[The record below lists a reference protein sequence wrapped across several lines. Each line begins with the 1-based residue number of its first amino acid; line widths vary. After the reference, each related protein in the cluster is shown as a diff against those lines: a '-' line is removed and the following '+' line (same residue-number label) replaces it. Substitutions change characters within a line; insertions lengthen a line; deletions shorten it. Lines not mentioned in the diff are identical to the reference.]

1 MARRFTDRAV
11 FDGETLTGTW
21 TAPDGATA
29 VAVKLSD
36 GAKNAEVAATATGDG
51 TWTATAT
58 AETLAGFSGATRW
71 IVYATTAS
79 GTEAIASGEVYIRPI
94 VSKYRAV
101 VAAVETAL
109 QNYGNNPNKTI
120 TVGELSIT
128 YKDYADLLS
137 ILAYW
142 RKRADEDETGQPPK
156 ANGPK
161 FAKVRFV

>member
-29 VAVKLSD
+29 VTVKLAD
-36 GAKNAEVAATATGDG
+36 GAKEATVDATANGDR

-71 IVYATTAS
+71 IVYATTPDGVEQIGFGS
-79 GTEAIASGEVYIRPI
+79 VYIRPL
-94 VSKYRAV
+94 VSRYRAV
-101 VAAVETAL
+101 VAAIETAL
-109 QNYGNNPNKTI
+109 QNWANNPNRTI

-128 YKDYADLLS
+128 YKDRADLLD
-137 ILAYW
+137 ILAYYK
-142 RKRADEDETGQPPK
+142 RKAAADENGTTPTGGVQLIK
-156 ANGPK
+156 T
-161 FAKVRFV
+161 RFV

>member
-1 MARRFTDRAV
+1 MARRFSDRAV

-29 VAVKLSD
+29 VVVRLAD
-36 GAKNAEVAATATGDG
+36 GAKSAEVAATDNGDG

-71 IVYATTAS
+71 IVFATTAS
-79 GTEAIASGEVYIRPI
+79 GTEAIANGAVYIRPL

-101 VAAVETAL
+101 VAAVETAI

-120 TVGELSIT
+120 TVGDLSIT

-142 RKRADEDETGQPPK
+142 RRRAEEDETGQQPK
-156 ANGPK
+156 TNGPK

>member
-29 VAVKLSD
+29 VVVKLAD
-36 GAKNAEVAATATGDG
+36 GAKNAEVAATNNGDG

-71 IVYATTAS
+71 IVYATTA
-79 GTEAIASGEVYIRPI
+79 GGAEAIASGAVYVRPL

-109 QNYGNNPNKTI
+109 QNYGNNPNKSI
-120 TVGELSIT
+120 NVGDLSIT

-142 RKRADEDETGQPPK
+142 RRRAEEDETGQPK
-156 ANGPK
+156 TNGPK
-161 FAKVRFV
+161 FMKVRFV

>member
-29 VAVKLSD
+29 VVVKLAD
-36 GAKNAEVAATATGDG
+36 GAKNAEVAATDNGDG
-51 TWTATAT
+51 TWMATAT

-71 IVYATTAS
+71 IVYATTAG
-79 GTEAIASGEVYIRPI
+79 GTEAIASGAVYVHQL

-101 VAAVETAL
+101 VAAVENAL
-109 QNYGNNPNKTI
+109 QNYGNNPNKSI
-120 TVGELSIT
+120 TVGDMSIT

-142 RKRADEDETGQPPK
+142 RRRAEADETGQQPK
-156 ANGPK
+156 TNGPK
-161 FAKVRFV
+161 FVKVRFV

>member
-29 VAVKLSD
+29 VTVKLSD
-36 GAKNAEVAATATGDG
+36 GAKATEVAATANGDG

-79 GTEAIASGEVYIRPI
+79 GTEAIASGAVYIRPL
-94 VSKYRAV
+94 VSKYRDV
-101 VAAVETAL
+101 VAAIDKTL
-109 QNYGNNPNKTI
+109 QNLASNPNRSI
-120 TVGELSIT
+120 TVGELQVT
-128 YKDYADLLS
+128 YKDGDDLQKQRSHFLE
-137 ILAYW
+137 LAVAEEEG
-142 RKRADEDETGQPPK
+142 RKPAGGIQLIKT
-156 ANGPK
+156 
-161 FAKVRFV
+161 RFV

>member
-29 VAVKLSD
+29 VTVKLSD
-36 GAKNAEVAATATGDG
+36 GAKNAEVAATANGDG
-51 TWTATAT
+51 TWTAKAD
-58 AETLAGFSGATRW
+58 AATLAGFSGATRW
-71 IVYATTAS
+71 IVYATTPDS
-79 GTEAIASGEVYIRPI
+79 VEQIAFGAVYIRPL

-101 VAAVETAL
+101 VAAVENAL
-109 QNYGNNPNKTI
+109 QNYGNNPNKSI
-120 TVGELSIT
+120 TVGDLSIT

-142 RKRADEDETGQPPK
+142 RRRAEADETGQQPK
-156 ANGPK
+156 TNGPK
-161 FAKVRFV
+161 FMKLRFV

>member
-29 VAVKLSD
+29 VVVKLAD
-36 GAKNAEVAATATGDG
+36 GAKNAEVAATDNGDG

-71 IVYATTAS
+71 IVYATTAG
-79 GTEAIASGEVYIRPI
+79 GTEAIASGAVYVRPL

-101 VAAVETAL
+101 VAAVENAL
-109 QNYGNNPNKTI
+109 QNYGNNPNKSI
-120 TVGELSIT
+120 TVGDLSIT

-142 RKRADEDETGQPPK
+142 RRRAEEDETGQQPK
-156 ANGPK
+156 TNGPK
-161 FAKVRFV
+161 FMKVRFV